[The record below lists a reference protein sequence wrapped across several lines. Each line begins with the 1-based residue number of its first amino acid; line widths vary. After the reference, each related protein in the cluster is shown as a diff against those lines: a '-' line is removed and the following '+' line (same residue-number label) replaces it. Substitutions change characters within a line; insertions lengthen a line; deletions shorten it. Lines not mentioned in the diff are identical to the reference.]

1 MKCVSYKCDICG
13 KDNSESNLITVKLPI
28 AQIGY
33 KRVDSYTLQS
43 EYRFNQTREL
53 EICEECAGKV
63 VKGYREYLGV
73 GINGDGIVPLR
84 GE

>member
-28 AQIGY
+28 VQIGY
-33 KRVDSYTLQS
+33 KRIDPYTLQS

-53 EICEECAGKV
+53 EICEECARKV
-63 VKGYREYLGV
+63 VIGYRKYLGV
-73 GINGDGIVPLR
+73 DIKENKIEPL
-84 GE
+84 ED